1 MHSAWNVERKWGNKK
16 LDKVAD
22 YTMAFVAS
30 FTLPLVILIAICY
43 SIFSSP
49 QYYLSYNQ
57 KLTDNKFE
65 ESLKLDINVVEESL
79 TNMLMYVK
87 GKNENPQTTFE
98 VNHQKV
104 EFFNEREIS
113 HLSDIRAKMQTGK
126 TIWGFMALFGIACM
140 ALLVFRQRVH
150 LVARLYIVTLGV
162 EIFVSFVIAV
172 IYALN
177 PLYMITLFHRLF
189 FEGNTWIFNPAT
201 DRIIY
206 FFPNGLYADMI
217 IKALLVLLVE
227 ITCCVIGSVFL
238 LRKKS

>member
-1 MHSAWNVERKWGNKK
+1 M
-16 LDKVAD
+16 DKVAD

-30 FTLPLVILIAICY
+30 FTLPLVILMAICY
-43 SIFSSP
+43 SVFSSP
-49 QYYLSYNQ
+49 QYYLEYNQ
-57 KLTDNKFE
+57 KLTDNRYE
-65 ESLKLDINVVEESL
+65 ESLRLDSDTVESAL

-87 GKNENPQTTFE
+87 GKNENPQTSFE
-98 VNHQKV
+98 VDHHKV

-113 HLSDIRAKMQTGK
+113 HLSDVREKLQTGK
-126 TIWGFMALFGIACM
+126 TIWGFMMLFGIICM
-140 ALLVFRQRVH
+140 ALLVFRRRVH
-150 LVARLYIVTLGV
+150 FVAKLYIVTLGV
-162 EIFVSFVIAV
+162 ELFVSLIIA
-172 IYALN
+172 IAYALN

-227 ITCCVIGSVFL
+227 ITCCVIGSVFV